1 LLAALREQDWA
12 EEAFS
17 LVEHVNA
24 RVKRECDF
32 TEGIYYSSSEL
43 CIAVSANRMI
53 EEFKRHINDP
63 IDVKPKKEG
72 LLRSILLWCIVEF
85 VDTYKDNQA

>member
-1 LLAALREQDWA
+1 M
-12 EEAFS
+12 
-17 LVEHVNA
+17 EHVNA